1 LGDRPAGSEEFAEE
15 EAAAVSAHLK
25 DLGYIE

>member
-1 LGDRPAGSEEFAEE
+1 VGPRQAGEGFDEA
-15 EAAAVSAHLK
+15 EAAAVAEHLK